1 MAQKK
6 SQSRS
11 SSKKTPTRS
20 SSGSGSAKLLKMLKD
35 DHRKVIDLFE
45 EAEEN
50 SSDGQAQEL
59 FGQIQKELQVHMEGE
74 EKFLYPVLAENEVS
88 RDLTL
93 EAYEEHGVAKNLMK
107 QFGRQTPGD
116 ERWMAKMKVLKE
128 IVQHH
133 VKEEEREMFKLA
145 RQVLDAEQSESIMQ
159 KIETAKEKAGLM

>member
-11 SSKKTPTRS
+11 SSKKASGRS
-20 SSGSGSAKLLKMLKD
+20 SSGSAKLLKMLKD
-35 DHRKVIDLFE
+35 DHQSVMDLFE

-74 EKFLYPVLAENEVS
+74 EKFLYPVLAENEES
-88 RDLTL
+88 REITL
-93 EAYEEHGVAKNLMK
+93 EAFEEHGVAKTLMK

-116 ERWMAKMKVLKE
+116 ERWMAKLKVLKE
-128 IVQHH
+128 IIEHH
-133 VKEEEREMFKLA
+133 VKEEEREMFKMA
-145 RQVLDAEQSESIMQ
+145 RKVLDAEQSEAIMQ
-159 KIETAKEKAGLM
+159 RLEAAKEKAGLM